1 MGTYEPSSTLDRYV
15 APGLRLW
22 MLIALVASIL
32 LVMVVIVC
40 CFIRIRIP
48 RTKRQ
53 IELIAAKRK
62 MRKQQQSNAA
72 GQAAGLNGIETH
84 EDTQRGQTIVL
95 NSLGQHRG
103 GGGGNDPRSHKNI
116 DQQPLVSKSIP
127 V

>member
-53 IELIAAKRK
+53 IELIAGK
-62 MRKQQQSNAA
+62 
-72 GQAAGLNGIETH
+72 
-84 EDTQRGQTIVL
+84 
-95 NSLGQHRG
+95 
-103 GGGGNDPRSHKNI
+103 
-116 DQQPLVSKSIP
+116 
-127 V
+127 

>member
-1 MGTYEPSSTLDRYV
+1 MGTYEPASTLDRYV

-22 MLIALVASIL
+22 MLIALVCSIL

-53 IELIAAKRK
+53 IELIAARRK
-62 MRKQQQSNAA
+62 MRKQQLA
-72 GQAAGLNGIETH
+72 GTGQTAGSTGIETH

-95 NSLGQHRG
+95 NSLGHR
-103 GGGGNDPRSHKNI
+103 GNDPRSHKNI

>member
-1 MGTYEPSSTLDRYV
+1 MSPKGGYQPASALDRFV

-22 MLIALVASIL
+22 MLIALVLSIL
-32 LVMVVIVC
+32 MIMVVIVC
-40 CFIRIRIP
+40 CFMRIRIP

-62 MRKQQQSNAA
+62 MRKQQSSSNAQQQ
-72 GQAAGLNGIETH
+72 GQNGNEQF

-95 NSLGQHRG
+95 NSLGNRR
-103 GGGGNDPRSHKNI
+103 DDARSGHKKPDN
-116 DQQPLVSKSIP
+116 QPLFSKSIP